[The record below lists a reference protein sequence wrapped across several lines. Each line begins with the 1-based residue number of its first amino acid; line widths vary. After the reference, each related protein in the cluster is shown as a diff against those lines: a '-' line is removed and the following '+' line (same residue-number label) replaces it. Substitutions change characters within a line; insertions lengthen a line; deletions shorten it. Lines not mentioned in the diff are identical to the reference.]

1 MTHTPY
7 SLRQRFVTGPLLKWV
22 RGVLPTM
29 SDTEREALEA
39 GNTWWDAELFS
50 GKPDWQKL
58 LDMGPPELTDE
69 EKAFLDGPT
78 EELCRRLDDWQ
89 INFEL
94 RRLPEEIWDFIKS
107 NGFLGMIIP
116 KKYGGLGFS
125 ASAHAAVIT
134 KLSSRSIA
142 AAVTVMVPNSL
153 GPGELL
159 LEYGTEEQ
167 KDFYLPRLASGQD
180 IPCFGLTSTEA
191 GSDAAAMIDRGVVCH
206 ATVEGKKTL
215 GMRVNWS
222 KRYITLGPVAT
233 LLGLAFKL
241 SDPDHIL
248 GDTEELGITV
258 ALVPTDTEGV
268 EIGRRHLPAM
278 QAFQNGPNSG
288 TDVFIPMEW
297 VIGGQDR
304 VGQGWKMLVSALAA
318 GRGISLPSLSNSGTK
333 AAARATGAYARI
345 RRQFGIPVG
354 QFEGVQEVLAR
365 IAGQTYTID
374 AACRATSRALDCGE
388 KPAVITAIMK
398 AQATDRLRNVVN
410 DAMDIHGGKGICDGP
425 RNYLGNAYRAIPI
438 GITVEGAN
446 ILTRSLM
453 IYGQGA
459 IRCHPFLL
467 TEMMAAQNSDKAE
480 GLVQFDKAIFG
491 HLRFQVSTFARS
503 LFHSITG
510 ARFAASPVDGPTE
523 IYFREASR
531 ASASFALIS
540 EAALVILGGELKRRE
555 MLSGRLADILSEL
568 YFMSCVLKRFEDEGR
583 PAGDL
588 PLVHWSCQTSLYTIQ
603 ERMDQ
608 VLDNFPSRLAA
619 WALRAT
625 TFTFGFYRDLPSDDL
640 TRECAELLLAPSPT
654 RDRLTGGIFIGSAG
668 DSLAML
674 DRALVDVVAL
684 EPVERRMRKA
694 GFRNVDDANSAG
706 IITIEEAQQLRDTE
720 SLIREILTVDD
731 YDPSEIVPDMSS
743 DLNSLDRNAPKTDKA
758 GTGTDGT
765 GEEPSQGNQP
775 KKRTRKPATA
785 PST

>member
-1 MTHTPY
+1 MAQTTHT
-7 SLRQRFVTGPLLKWV
+7 LRQRFVTGPLLNWV

-39 GNTWWDAELFS
+39 GSTWWDAELFS

-58 LDMGPPELTDE
+58 LDMGPVQLSDE
-69 EKAFLDGPT
+69 EQAFLDGPT
-78 EELCRRLDDWQ
+78 EELCRRLDDWK

-94 RRLPEEIWDFIKS
+94 RRLPDEIWDFIKS

-116 KKYGGLGFS
+116 KQYGGLGFS
-125 ASAHAAVIT
+125 ASAHAAVVT
-134 KLSSRSIA
+134 KISSRSIA

-191 GSDAAAMIDRGVVCH
+191 GSDAASMVDRGVVCH
-206 ATVEGKKTL
+206 GTYKGKKTL
-215 GMRVNWS
+215 GMRVTWS

-241 SDPDHIL
+241 SDPDHLL
-248 GDTEELGITV
+248 GDAEELGITV
-258 ALVPTDTEGV
+258 ALVPTDTQGV

-297 VIGGQDR
+297 IIGGQER

-333 AAARATGAYARI
+333 SAAHATGAYARV
-345 RRQFGIPVG
+345 RRQFGISVG
-354 QFEGVQEVLAR
+354 QFEGVQEALAR
-365 IAGQTYTID
+365 IAGQAYTVD

-398 AQATDRLRNVVN
+398 AQATDRMRDVIN

-425 RNYLGNAYRAIPI
+425 RNYLGNAYRAVPI

-467 TEMMAAQNSDKAE
+467 TEMLAAQNPDKSE
-480 GLVQFDKAIFG
+480 GLIAFDKAIIG
-491 HLRFQVSTFARS
+491 HLRFQISTFGRS

-531 ASASFALIS
+531 ASSAFALIS

-568 YFMSCVLKRFEDEGR
+568 YFMSCVLKRFEEDGR
-583 PAGDL
+583 PEADL

-619 WALRAT
+619 WFLRAT

-640 TRECAELLLAPSPT
+640 TRECAELLTEPSPT
-654 RDRLTGGIFIGSAG
+654 RDRLTSGIFIGG
-668 DSLAML
+668 ENDPLGML
-674 DRALVDVVAL
+674 DRALEDVIAL

-694 GFRNVDDANSAG
+694 DTRDVDEALSAG
-706 IITIEEAQQLRDTE
+706 VISSEEAQHLRETE
-720 SLIREILTVDD
+720 SLVWEILTVDD
-731 YDPSEIVPDMSS
+731 YDPSEI
-743 DLNSLDRNAPKTDKA
+743 APGLPARKSASKA
-758 GTGTDGT
+758 GKTEAGKGGT
-765 GEEPSQGNQP
+765 GEALSKRKQQ
-775 KKRTRKPATA
+775 KKGARKSETV